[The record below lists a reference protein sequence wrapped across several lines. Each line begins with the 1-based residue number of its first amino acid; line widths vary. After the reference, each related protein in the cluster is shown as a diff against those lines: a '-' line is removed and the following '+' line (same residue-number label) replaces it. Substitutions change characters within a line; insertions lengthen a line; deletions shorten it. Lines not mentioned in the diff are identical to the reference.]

1 MDENYKISTS
11 NFAEYLQSVVQLNS
25 LERMT
30 QELDKELS
38 DSQNIMTEI
47 RAIYDSVCN
56 VQNSQTATVNNGLRH
71 EDISKFLE
79 ESMPKLLLPDMI
91 QNNADLDIDD
101 VIASLKIYAEDLK
114 KNFSKHE
121 VKVVEPKEFESLNLE
136 QYAQSLDQLNKR
148 MSHIKLSKK
157 DELNNR
163 NVELEGKLTQ
173 LCDDVNKF
181 TTMVQAKTAIS
192 ESNKNWEQRD
202 SNALQYENII
212 SKLLSGIN
220 EVTYLLQNKN

>member
-79 ESMPKLLLPDMI
+79 ESMPKLLLPDMT

>member
-79 ESMPKLLLPDMI
+79 ESMPKFLLPDMT